1 MSKEKKSKRE
11 AKLARRAEK
20 KARWESLIADLDHA
34 KKENARL
41 GFVLEKL
48 RSVMALP
55 TCASSEILHDIDSI
69 LNAEPDEEV
78 SSEVKRVQEEEDEED
93 RLEKIVESWDNEEL
107 VRVFWEFVNDQGI
120 ESDFIEYS
128 RNVAR
133 TRDK

>member
-1 MSKEKKSKRE
+1 MKKKQKRE
-11 AKLARRAEK
+11 EKLARRAEK

-48 RSVMALP
+48 RSVMAIP

-78 SSEVKRVQEEEDEED
+78 SSEVKRVQEEGDEDEED
-93 RLEKIVESWDNEEL
+93 RLERIVESWDNEEL
-107 VRVFWEFVNDQGI
+107 VRVFWEFVTDQGI
-120 ESDFIEYS
+120 ESDFMEYS